1 MEGSRETG
9 SIAVTGL
16 DAPTPGRQAACR
28 SSRAEDQS
36 DEELGSG
43 WQGLPSILH
52 RNKVSRGFRKWGR
65 GRHEIYDCRMSQ
77 PQMGKKTP
85 CRGSGLFPRLHC
97 PSWKDSPQTQVSHC
111 PQLAVSPQGELQV
124 QGEGRWPLGENPCCS
139 ACGAPDAHERS
150 LLAEGQV
157 SLVLSEEAA

>member
-9 SIAVTGL
+9 SIAVIGL

-28 SSRAEDQS
+28 SPRAEDQS

-65 GRHEIYDCRMSQ
+65 GRHEIYDCRMSK

-85 CRGSGLFPRLHC
+85 CRGNGLFPRLHC

-111 PQLAVSPQGELQV
+111 PELAMSPSSPSGGQV
-124 QGEGRWPLGENPCCS
+124 AAGGK
-139 ACGAPDAHERS
+139 S
-150 LLAEGQV
+150 LLFCLWGP
-157 SLVLSEEAA
+157 

>member
-28 SSRAEDQS
+28 SPRAEDQS

-77 PQMGKKTP
+77 PQMGRKPPAEGVVFFQGFTDHHGKTH
-85 CRGSGLFPRLHC
+85 LKPRLVTAR
-97 PSWKDSPQTQVSHC
+97 SWPCH
-111 PQLAVSPQGELQV
+111 LQV
-124 QGEGRWPLGENPCCS
+124 QVEGRWLLGENPCCS

-157 SLVLSEEAA
+157 SLVPSEEAA

>member
-1 MEGSRETG
+1 MQLFLICPSGHWVEGSREMG
-9 SIAVTGL
+9 SVTVTGL
-16 DAPTPGRQAACR
+16 DAPAPGKQAACR
-28 SSRAEDQS
+28 SSRADQS

-43 WQGLPSILH
+43 WQELPSILH
-52 RNKVSRGFRKWGR
+52 RNKISRGFRKWGR

-111 PQLAVSPQGELQV
+111 PELAVSPQENFKSKGRA
-124 QGEGRWPLGENPCCS
+124 GGRWGKILAILPPGPLMPMKGHC
-139 ACGAPDAHERS
+139 
-150 LLAEGQV
+150 
-157 SLVLSEEAA
+157 